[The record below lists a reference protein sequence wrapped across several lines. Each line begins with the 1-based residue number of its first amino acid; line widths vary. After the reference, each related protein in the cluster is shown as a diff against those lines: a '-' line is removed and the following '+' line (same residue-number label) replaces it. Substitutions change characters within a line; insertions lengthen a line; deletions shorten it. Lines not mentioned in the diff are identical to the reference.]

1 MYLLA
6 IALLLSLL
14 KMAEVGPVAAWP
26 WWYILCVYGA
36 AALWWSW
43 ADWSGYTK
51 RKAEEKMERR
61 RLERIE
67 KHKDTLRAGTRRR

>member
-1 MYLLA
+1 MYLLV

-26 WWYILCVYGA
+26 WWYILCVSGA